1 MKLKSKELK
10 ELSQKAKKG
19 YAQGVASIQELL
31 DSESYDGNETRLIY
45 SAYGNGLV
53 SRIIANVR
61 TSAQLK
67 EPIKQMK
74 ESVKNLDKQI
84 KLLVEDDT
92 LNKSEY
98 SYKLTYS
105 VIQGIN
111 QALHL
116 YVISAEEVDYAIVT
130 EAYDF
135 LRSTDNV
142 YEVAEQL
149 KKFAG
154 AKQAWGGR

>member
-19 YAQGVASIQELL
+19 YAQGAAFLERVLE
-31 DSESYDGNETRLIY
+31 SESYDGNETRLIY
-45 SAYGNGLV
+45 AAYGNGLV
-53 SRIIANVR
+53 SRILAGVR

-116 YVISAEEVDYAIVT
+116 YVISVKEVDYTIIT
-130 EAYDF
+130 EAYEF

-142 YEVAEQL
+142 YEVAAQL

>member
-19 YAQGVASIQELL
+19 YAQGATLL
-31 DSESYDGNETRLIY
+31 ERVLESESYDGNETRLIY
-45 SAYGNGLV
+45 AAYGNGLV
-53 SRIIANVR
+53 SRILAGVR

-116 YVISAEEVDYAIVT
+116 YVISVKEVDYAVIT
-130 EAYDF
+130 EAYEF